1 MKLYRYNTYENRSFE
16 MQLDVTTIESIVAV
30 DGRQVRSQV
39 RTKSGDVIDSCDD
52 YATLIKRWDEITRW
66 AAEAAE
72 RDRDAN
78 R

>member
-52 YATLIKRWDEITRW
+52 YATLIKRWNDYLTTIAR
-66 AAEAAE
+66 E
-72 RDRDAN
+72 REQDAN
-78 R
+78 S